1 MLVPRAREGENYYF
15 EMNTQPRRRKNHK
28 NYASRSKKSLMKR
41 QEDHKNISMISDR
54 DARAKLWLVFERDFA
69 SVSDRKLSVGVF
81 ISFAR

>member
-1 MLVPRAREGENYYF
+1 
-15 EMNTQPRRRKNHK
+15 
-28 NYASRSKKSLMKR
+28 MKR

-81 ISFAR
+81 ISFARWMKPALHSSACSLHAQRLPSPTRVLIKNKQ